1 VSFGNRATTSTPAGR
16 AATQVV
22 LNEFLRNRN
31 DQLLDF
37 VNRGIDGETEMWQ
50 DGTLISTA
58 TARLTPEQ
66 SRELTLKIMALI
78 DEAVDNYRNQTGE
91 NVRPVT
97 IRADVFPLP
106 TIGD

>member
-1 VSFGNRATTSTPAGR
+1 MTTPAGR

-37 VNRGIDGETEMWQ
+37 VNRGIDGENDMWQ
-50 DGTLISTA
+50 DGTLLSTA
-58 TARLTPEQ
+58 TARLTAEQ
-66 SRELTLKIMALI
+66 SKELTLKIMALI
-78 DEAVDNYRNQTGE
+78 DEAVENNRNQIGE
-91 NVRPVT
+91 NVRSVT